1 MKKVSLL
8 EIIQEELKL
17 IGIKLENVQDI
28 IVYYMNNAYRLT
40 LFEFINGT
48 RDRYYYDDTL
58 GKYHVLDIYLYFKDY
73 IVYVQKKNNLFVA
86 SSILRNPPEC
96 NNWYPGFKL
105 CGGKDTS

>member
-17 IGIKLENVQDI
+17 LGIRLEDVQNI

-40 LFEFINGT
+40 SSEFINRT
-48 RDRYYYDDTL
+48 KDKYYYDDTL
-58 GKYHVLDIYLYFKDY
+58 GKYYVLDIYLYFKDY
-73 IVYVQKKNNLFVA
+73 VVYVQKKNNLFVA

-96 NNWYPGFKL
+96 SNWYPGFKL